1 MNENKIRESIS
12 LFSGNINSAFILIC
26 QLGDSLEFDLD
37 FNFSS
42 SNSSQRFTNVVR
54 NMIQK
59 GIVEKPVKSGRT
71 LILDERSVLQLLV
84 GRKYLGAG
92 CSMNSLAGYLVGMP
106 TEELYSRLFAK
117 QLPDIDRI
125 TRRNLSSSEPPDD
138 TQIIPIEIDK
148 KLEKQFPLY
157 HYVKV
162 KPDLYLHVKVGKYA
176 ENEIREMV
184 ALLTQYLEDKSESVP
199 Y

>member
-1 MNENKIRESIS
+1 MDENKVRDAIS
-12 LFSGNINSAFILIC
+12 SFSGNINSAFILVC
-26 QLGDSLEFDLD
+26 DLGDSLDFDLD

-42 SNSSQRFTNVVR
+42 SNSLQRFTNVVR

-92 CSMNSLAGYLVGMP
+92 CSMNSLAGYLVGMS
-106 TEELYSRLFAK
+106 TDDLYDLLFAK
-117 QLPDIDRI
+117 QLPDIDKI
-125 TRRNLSSSEPPDD
+125 TRRGMTSSEPSEN
-138 TQIIPIEIDK
+138 TQTIPIEINK
-148 KLEKQFPLY
+148 KIEKQFPLY

-162 KPDLYLHVKVGKYA
+162 KPDLYLHIKAGKFT
-176 ENEIREMV
+176 ESELNDMV
-184 ALLTQYLEDKSESVP
+184 TLLTQ
-199 Y
+199 

>member
-1 MNENKIRESIS
+1 MENKKVKEAIS
-12 LFSGNINSAFILIC
+12 SFSGNITAAFGLVYD
-26 QLGDSLEFDLD
+26 LGKNLDFDMD

-42 SNSSQRFTNVVR
+42 SNSLPRFTNVIR

-71 LILDERSVLQLLV
+71 LILDERSILQLLV

-92 CSMNSLAGYLVGMP
+92 CSMNALTGYLVGMS
-106 TEELYSRLFAK
+106 TDDLYDRLFVK

-125 TRRNLSSSEPPDD
+125 TRRSLSSSESMDD
-138 TQIIPIEIDK
+138 TQTIPIEIDK
-148 KLEKQFPLY
+148 KIEKQFPLY
-157 HYVKV
+157 HYVKI

-176 ENEIREMV
+176 ENELRDMV
-184 ALLTQYLEDKSESVP
+184 ALLTQYLENRSESVP
-199 Y
+199 F